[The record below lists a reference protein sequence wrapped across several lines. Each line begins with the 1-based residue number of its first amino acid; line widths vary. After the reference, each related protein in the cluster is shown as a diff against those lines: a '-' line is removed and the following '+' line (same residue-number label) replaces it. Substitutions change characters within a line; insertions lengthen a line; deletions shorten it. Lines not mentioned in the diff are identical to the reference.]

1 MLGKEIPELMKMLVK
16 EKREEGLELKGMS
29 NRELPKDSY
38 VSFKDDDGY
47 VSFMFILM
55 FVFVVLFQMWFSHRC
70 EIGIL
75 WSCDHIW
82 FQVPNPFGQDAGRG
96 AMEGVGEEEWVVTKD
111 KERDINIHFFIILK
125 KETSDW
131 SHIRIGATLISSGTV
146 LTNDE
151 PFRFAKFR
159 DAELV

>member
-55 FVFVVLFQMWFSHRC
+55 FVCCVFCCLSHRC
-70 EIGIL
+70 DHRIS
-75 WSCDHIW
+75 WSCDHI
-82 FQVPNPFGQDAGRG
+82 
-96 AMEGVGEEEWVVTKD
+96 
-111 KERDINIHFFIILK
+111 
-125 KETSDW
+125 
-131 SHIRIGATLISSGTV
+131 
-146 LTNDE
+146 
-151 PFRFAKFR
+151 
-159 DAELV
+159 

>member
-55 FVFVVLFQMWFSHRC
+55 FGFVALFCCWSHRC
-70 EIGIL
+70 EHRIS
-75 WSCDHIW
+75 WSCDHI
-82 FQVPNPFGQDAGRG
+82 
-96 AMEGVGEEEWVVTKD
+96 
-111 KERDINIHFFIILK
+111 
-125 KETSDW
+125 
-131 SHIRIGATLISSGTV
+131 
-146 LTNDE
+146 
-151 PFRFAKFR
+151 
-159 DAELV
+159 